1 MLWSN
6 ESAPVSLHGQVPDSP
21 SATRIITMNE
31 DGQLLVKGDAKHW
44 MLERACV
51 GDLDNNGLRD
61 VADIL
66 ILIGAWGQTDQG
78 QCGMDLDG
86 SGVVDVSDLLIVV
99 GSWGPC
105 E

>member
-1 MLWSN
+1 MWSN

-21 SATRIITMNE
+21 IASSVITMSE
-31 DGQLLVKGDAKHW
+31 DGHLLVKGDAKHW
-44 MLERACV
+44 MLEQTCV
-51 GDLDNNGLRD
+51 ADLDNNGFRD

-66 ILIGAWGQTDQG
+66 ILLGAWGQTDQG

-86 SGVVDVSDLLIVV
+86 SGVVDVSDLLMVV
-99 GSWGPC
+99 SSWGPC